1 MRKITLA
8 NKQSFE
14 VSRCGA
20 ADGFLW
26 LVFPGGAAEV
36 LRAALTP
43 ENTKTITHEWD
54 GNDVVEFDGYT
65 YLVNIAQATGGV
77 QAVLERR

>member
-26 LVFPGGAAEV
+26 LAFPGGSVEV

-54 GNDVVEFDGYT
+54 GNDVVEFEGYT
-65 YLVNIAQATGGV
+65 HLSDVVQTTDGV

>member
-26 LVFPGGAAEV
+26 LAFPGGEMEV

-65 YLVNIAQATGGV
+65 YLANIAQTPGGV